1 MLLRNILEHAIR
13 QETDYELIVDSASAL
28 SIGGE
33 QSASPDVV
41 IIGLTAVADMPLLWA
56 LFARWPGAHV
66 LTIMQ
71 SDGKAAVYE
80 LNPRRQLLGEMSPGE
95 ILMTLRDSVR
105 RKREL
110 PQEYFIS

>member
-13 QETDYELIVDSASAL
+13 QETDYELIVVSASAL